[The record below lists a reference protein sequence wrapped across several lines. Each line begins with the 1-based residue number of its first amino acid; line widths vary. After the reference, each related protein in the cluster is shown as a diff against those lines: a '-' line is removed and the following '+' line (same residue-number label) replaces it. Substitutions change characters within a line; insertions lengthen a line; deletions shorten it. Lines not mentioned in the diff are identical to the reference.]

1 MAAKGR
7 GVKTG
12 CNVGVDTTD
21 PALPV
26 AGTGKLSEVRKSRNA
41 RRRAGVLIALHL
53 VIAAHATHFLI
64 AGRTLSPVEPSEA
77 MYTLELGEVNA
88 GFIFLLAALL
98 ATLVFGRFV
107 CGWGCHIVAV
117 QDLCGFIMKKLGI
130 RPRPFRSRLLLW
142 VPLGL
147 AFYMFVLPTLLRWAG
162 IGPIRSFPGFSNH
175 LMTTGFWDTFP
186 GPVFAVLTILTCG
199 FAAVYLL
206 GAKGFCS
213 YGCPYG
219 GLFVLM
225 DRLSPGSIVVDDS
238 CEQCGHCTATCTS
251 NVVVHEEVRLYGQVV
266 DPGCMKCMDCV
277 SVCPKEALYF
287 GWGRPAALA
296 RPRSEPATR
305 PPGLSRGEELL
316 LGVAF
321 VVFFFAYRSLYGLVP
336 FLLGLGWAAVGAYL
350 TLQLWRLVTRAN
362 VRIRR
367 RPLKLSGRLTTG
379 GWTFGALM
387 AVLALLTAHSL
398 WVQSERFLGDR
409 AFAAFAASGDPTLAA
424 TARHRLERLEKRAL
438 LPQPGNAI
446 RLATLAG
453 ATGDAEGFA
462 EHARTAIA
470 RNPTNP
476 TIRRQL
482 ADHLVGRGDDDAA
495 LELYRDSLG
504 LDPNQPRVALNA
516 GLLLAGA
523 RRFDEARDLFRS
535 TFTSVDDATAA
546 ELAYNLA
553 LAEVALGSHAAAIT
567 ALERAL
573 ELRSDYLEARENLAG
588 LYCAI
593 GRFVDC
599 IREFR
604 AAIAQSPEDPETR
617 LLLARALLA
626 TGDLEGARAEVD
638 AALVVAPD
646 DLATLQMK
654 ATLEQVGSP
663 PP

>member
-277 SVCPKEALYF
+277 SVCPKGALRYSFSKPSVLKGHPAGKPGPPRYRLGFSTELVLLGICIAATLAFRGLYDGPPLLMSVALGGITAFLSLELWYLIRKPTVRIQNLKLKVAGKLSGTGWIFATVTVLWLAF
-287 GWGRPAALA
+287 GGHSAFAQWHRAWGRYHLNRTEAARTEVLSGESL
-296 RPRSEPATR
+296 RLQYSEKHRHAATK
-305 PPGLSRGEELL
+305 
-316 LGVAF
+316 
-321 VVFFFAYRSLYGLVP
+321 AYEHFSTADRWGLVP
-336 FLLGLGWAAVGAYL
+336 VSEIKLGLAWCHLLRDDLASAQSEIRAAIDAAPGGNVVG
-350 TLQLWRLVTRAN
+350 
-362 VRIRR
+362 
-367 RPLKLSGRLTTG
+367 
-379 GWTFGALM
+379 
-387 AVLALLTAHSL
+387 LLTAEEHHLFAGRLVESGEPEL
-398 WVQSERFLGDR
+398 AVEH
-409 AFAAFAASGDPTLAA
+409 FAAAVELQPEAFESRYNFGGLLRRLGRHQEAVEQLLAA
-424 TARHRLERLEKRAL
+424 QSLSPADADTHIELGLAYTALDRKDEAIEAL
-438 LPQPGNAI
+438 
-446 RLATLAG
+446 RLAI
-453 ATGDAEGFA
+453 E
-462 EHARTAIA
+462 
-470 RNPTNP
+470 
-476 TIRRQL
+476 
-482 ADHLVGRGDDDAA
+482 
-495 LELYRDSLG
+495 
-504 LDPNQPRVALNA
+504 LDP
-516 GLLLAGA
+516 
-523 RRFDEARDLFRS
+523 S
-535 TFTSVDDATAA
+535 
-546 ELAYNLA
+546 
-553 LAEVALGSHAAAIT
+553 
-567 ALERAL
+567 
-573 ELRSDYLEARENLAG
+573 
-588 LYCAI
+588 
-593 GRFVDC
+593 
-599 IREFR
+599 
-604 AAIAQSPEDPETR
+604 SPESRFHLPG
-617 LLLARALLA
+617 LI
-626 TGDLEGARAEVD
+626 
-638 AALVVAPD
+638 
-646 DLATLQMK
+646 QQ
-654 ATLEQVGSP
+654 LEQ
-663 PP
+663 